1 MTRRLKL
8 SGGTLYFIAVV
19 AFLYLPILMLVI
31 FSFNDSVMLIFPL
44 KGFTLKWYQALLGAT
59 ELLRAVRNSFFLG
72 IAASAVATTLG
83 TMAALGLMRF
93 RFPGRGLF
101 LAVAA
106 MPMVIPYV
114 VLGVALLILFSSLDI
129 PRSLVTVGVGHVIV
143 NIPYV
148 MLIVAAR
155 LAGFPAS
162 LEEAS
167 QDLGATYW
175 QTLFKVTLPICA
187 PAILAAFLSSF
198 TTSFDEFAVSFFLSG
213 SEATLPIYLYSQ
225 LRFPLRLPIVVTL
238 AAVVMVASI
247 VLLSFS
253 EWLRRRE

>member
-1 MTRRLKL
+1 MNQQNT
-8 SGGTLYFIAVV
+8 SA
-19 AFLYLPILMLVI
+19 LPV
-31 FSFNDSVMLIFPL
+31 
-44 KGFTLKWYQALLGAT
+44 TGASPPD
-59 ELLRAVRNSFFLG
+59 AK
-72 IAASAVATTLG
+72 
-83 TMAALGLMRF
+83 
-93 RFPGRGLF
+93 
-101 LAVAA
+101 
-106 MPMVIPYV
+106 
-114 VLGVALLILFSSLDI
+114 VALFVSQSPD
-129 PRSLVTVGVGHVIV
+129 TVQPIADAGWTVIDWTEGSEAR
-143 NIPYV
+143 
-148 MLIVAAR
+148 LRDAVAAR